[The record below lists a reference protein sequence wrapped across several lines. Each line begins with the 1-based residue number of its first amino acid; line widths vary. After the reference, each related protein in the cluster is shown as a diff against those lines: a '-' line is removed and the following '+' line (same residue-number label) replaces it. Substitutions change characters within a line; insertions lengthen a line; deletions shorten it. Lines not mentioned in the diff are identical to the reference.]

1 MFVPTQWEMVS
12 DGNNVS
18 PWLLA
23 GLELA
28 PYNDIVTQLVEIIC
42 HTIP

>member
-1 MFVPTQWEMVS
+1 MFVPTQWEMVLLCN
-12 DGNNVS
+12 DVS

-28 PYNDIVTQLVEIIC
+28 PYNDIVTHLVEIIC